1 MERDKSFD
9 SRRLNSETLGGRFR
23 MPQGWKNP
31 EHAKVLLVVVFS
43 LAAALL
49 ITPTFLKRPPAY
61 RIGDVATHDIKAD
74 RDFLMLD
81 QEATKQKRQ
90 SARQDAPL
98 IFDLHEKAAQI
109 AVLRLSRAFKTTRG
123 ALHDALLQETNGL
136 MPDHRVRL
144 SARSSSTQKEGGEPR
159 IPSFRAAFEEAL
171 GFSVPENIYL
181 ILAGEH
187 FSPSLEERVIGWLHI
202 IFEEGILPDAG
213 DPDLV
218 ALQSMQ
224 PARRS
229 VQVRMI
235 PSLRERTV
243 VSLSHFMDI
252 HRAREKATTR
262 ILQQEG
268 DIQSARAIAYLC
280 AQLLEPNLFFNRLE
294 TQRAESAA
302 AEAVKPVYVQIKKNE
317 MIIRDGQKLA
327 EEDLH
332 KLEAYASALPKKR
345 ALSAFWAIWLFS
357 ALFLAVLW
365 HMLSLRIP
373 SVRLDFHDYVFL
385 ASVLLVVLVLCR
397 TADWLSASVGSQPGY
412 FNQRSF
418 LYAVP
423 IAAGAMLA
431 SIFFGLTTA
440 VFFSLAVSVF
450 AALLCG
456 NDFQVFVFAL
466 LGSLVGS
473 YGVNPCRNR
482 LVPIRAGLLTGAT
495 NAACLTL
502 FALFQE
508 HGSSVAVLVN
518 AFLGFMGGI
527 VSGVLATGFTPLAEL
542 LFGYT
547 TDIRLL
553 ELASMDQPLLQE
565 LMIQA
570 PGTYHHSLIVGN
582 MTEAAAKSIGANSL
596 LAKVAGYYH
605 DIGKIKKPLYFIE
618 NQFDAENRHEKLA
631 PSMSSLILISHVKDG
646 VELARK
652 HRLGKPIIDI
662 IRQHHGKSLISYFYQ
677 KAMEARE
684 KTKTSKGAELPP
696 INIDDY
702 RYPGPKPQTKEA
714 GLVMLADMVE
724 AACRS
729 LSEPTPA
736 RIQGMVSRL
745 INSAFTDG
753 QLDECELT
761 LKDLHQIAKHFHQI
775 LATVHHKRIEYPA
788 QASST
793 KGKPNGTD
801 SHQREVR
808 PDKDRPGTA
817 AASGRTD
824 LKRLGL
830 Q

>member
-1 MERDKSFD
+1 MDKD
-9 SRRLNSETLGGRFR
+9 KKVENRRLCPEVPDGRSGILR
-23 MPQGWKNP
+23 WWNHS
-31 EHAKVLLVVVFS
+31 EHAKVLVVVVFS
-43 LAAALL
+43 LAASLI
-49 ITPTFLKRPPAY
+49 ITPSFMKRPPVY
-61 RIGDVATHDIKAD
+61 QVGDVATQNIRTD
-74 RDFLMLD
+74 RDFLLLD
-81 QEATKQKRQ
+81 QEATTRKRDA
-90 SARQDAPL
+90 ARREAPL
-98 IFDLHEKAAQI
+98 IFDLHEKAAQT
-109 AVLRLSRAFKTTRG
+109 ASLRLAKAFKTMRG
-123 ALHDALLQETNGL
+123 VAHDFLMQETMGL
-136 MPDHRVRL
+136 MPDRQVDL
-144 SARSSSTQKEGGEPR
+144 LGRSRGQGAVPRENRFGPYRTPFEG
-159 IPSFRAAFEEAL
+159 AL

-181 ILAGEH
+181 ILTADG
-187 FSPSLEERVIGWLHI
+187 FSESLENRVGSWLQT
-202 IFEEGILPDAG
+202 FFDRGILPGAD
-213 DPDLV
+213 DPDLAAIQNLRTQGRPV
-218 ALQSMQ
+218 LV
-224 PARRS
+224 RR
-229 VQVRMI
+229 I
-235 PSLRERTV
+235 PSLREETFGSV
-243 VSLSHFMDI
+243 NEFPDI
-252 HRAREKATTR
+252 HRAREKAVTV

-268 DIQSARAIAYLC
+268 DIPPARAIAFLC
-280 AQLLEPNLFFNRLE
+280 AQLLEPNLFFNRFE
-294 TQRAESAA
+294 TQQAESAA

-317 MIIRDGQKLA
+317 MIIRDGQRLT
-327 EEDLH
+327 EEDIH
-332 KLEAYASALPKKR
+332 KVDAYAAMLPKGHGV
-345 ALSAFWAIWLFS
+345 SAFIGVFLFS
-357 ALFLAVLW
+357 CLFLAVLW

-373 SVRLDFHDYVFL
+373 SVRLQRNDYVFL
-385 ASVLLVVLVLCR
+385 ASVMLVLLILCR
-397 TADWLSASVGSQPGY
+397 TADWISTSVGSNPGY
-412 FNQRSF
+412 FDHRSF

-423 IAAGAMLA
+423 VAAGAMLA
-431 SIFFGLTTA
+431 SIFFGLTVA
-440 VFFSLAVSVF
+440 VFFSVALSVF
-450 AALLCG
+450 VALVCG
-456 NDFQVFVFAL
+456 NDFQVFAFAL
-466 LGSLVGS
+466 LGSLIGS
-473 YGVNPCRNR
+473 YGVNPCRTR
-482 LVPIRAGLLTGAT
+482 LVPIHAGLLTGAA
-495 NAACLTL
+495 NAACIVLLALLREDSTSV
-502 FALFQE
+502 ALFTD
-508 HGSSVAVLVN
+508 

-662 IRQHHGKSLISYFYQ
+662 IKQHHGKSLISYFYQ
-677 KAMEARE
+677 KALETRE
-684 KTKTSKGAELPP
+684 KAKTSKGAELPP

-745 INSAFTDG
+745 INNAFTDG

-788 QASST
+788 QTSPA
-793 KGKPNGTD
+793 KGKPHGTD
-801 SHQREVR
+801 SNQRELR
-808 PDKDRPGTA
+808 PDKDRPGA
-817 AASGRTD
+817 AGPSSRTD

>member
-1 MERDKSFD
+1 MERDKSVEN
-9 SRRLNSETLGGRFR
+9 RRLNSETLGRRFR
-23 MPQGWKNP
+23 VLQRWKDP
-31 EHAKVLLVVVFS
+31 EYAKVVLVVVFS

-49 ITPTFLKRPPAY
+49 ITPSFRKRPPTY
-61 RIGDVATHDIKAD
+61 RVGDVATHNIKAD
-74 RDFLMLD
+74 RDFLLLD

-98 IFDLHEKAAQI
+98 IFDLHEKAAQT
-109 AVLRLSRAFKTTRG
+109 AALRLSRAFKTLRG
-123 ALHDALLQETNGL
+123 ALHDAFLHETGGL

-144 SARSSSTQKEGGEPR
+144 SVRSFTTTTDAGELPMA
-159 IPSFRAAFEEAL
+159 SFRAVFEEAL
-171 GFSVPENIYL
+171 GFPVPENIYL
-181 ILAGEH
+181 ILAGDH
-187 FSPSLEERVIGWLHI
+187 FSLSLEERLIGWLHVF
-202 IFEEGILPDAG
+202 FEEGILPGAEDSELA
-213 DPDLV
+213 
-218 ALQSMQ
+218 ALLSPP
-224 PARRS
+224 PARRAI
-229 VQVRMI
+229 QVRMI

-243 VSLSHFMDI
+243 ASLNDFTDI
-252 HRAREKATTR
+252 HRARERATTR
-262 ILQQEG
+262 ILQQER
-268 DIQSARAIAYLC
+268 DIQSARAVAYLC
-280 AQLLEPNLFFNRLE
+280 AHLLEPNLFFNRLE
-294 TQRAESAA
+294 TQQAESAA

-317 MIIRDGQKLA
+317 MIIRDGQRLS

-332 KLEAYASALPKKR
+332 KLEAYASALPRKH
-345 ALSAFWAIWLFS
+345 ALSAFLAIWLFS

-365 HMLSLRIP
+365 HMLSLRI
-373 SVRLDFHDYVFL
+373 SLVRLDFHDYVFL
-385 ASVLLVVLVLCR
+385 ASVLLVVMVLCR
-397 TADWLSASVGSQPGY
+397 TADWLSASVGEQPGY
-412 FNQRSF
+412 FDHRSF

-431 SIFFGLTTA
+431 SIFFGLTVA
-440 VFFSLAVSVF
+440 VFFSLAVSFF
-450 AALLCG
+450 AALVCG

-502 FALFQE
+502 LALFQE
-508 HGSSVAVLVN
+508 HGSSVAVLTN

-618 NQFDAENRHEKLA
+618 NQFDAENRHERLA

-652 HRLGKPIIDI
+652 HRLGKPIMDI

-677 KAMEARE
+677 KALESRE
-684 KTKTSKGAELPP
+684 KTRSAKGAELPP

-729 LSEPTPA
+729 LTEPTPA

-788 QASST
+788 QAGPP
-793 KGKPNGTD
+793 KGKSHGTD
-801 SHQREVR
+801 SHQRELR
-808 PDKDRPGTA
+808 PDKDRPGTTA
-817 AASGRTD
+817 AGSRTD

>member
-1 MERDKSFD
+1 MDKD
-9 SRRLNSETLGGRFR
+9 KKVESRWLCPETPNGRSRVFR
-23 MPQGWKNP
+23 WWDHP
-31 EHAKVLLVVVFS
+31 EHAKVLVVGVFS
-43 LAAALL
+43 LAAAFV
-49 ITPTFLKRPPAY
+49 ITPSFMKRAPVY
-61 RIGDVATHDIKAD
+61 HVGDVARKDIRAD
-74 RDFLMLD
+74 RDFLLLD
-81 QEATKQKRQ
+81 QEATNRKREA
-90 SARQDAPL
+90 ARHEAPL
-98 IFDLHEKAAQI
+98 IFDLHEKAAQT
-109 AVLRLSRAFKTTRG
+109 AALRLANAFKTMRG
-123 ALHDALLQETNGL
+123 VVHDVLLQDTMGL
-136 MPDHRVRL
+136 MPDRRTELLRRPSPQGAAPRENRL
-144 SARSSSTQKEGGEPR
+144 APYRATLEG
-159 IPSFRAAFEEAL
+159 AL
-171 GFSVPENIYL
+171 GFPVPDNIHF
-181 ILAGEH
+181 ILAGDG
-187 FSPSLEERVIGWLHI
+187 FSETLENRIKTWLE
-202 IFEEGILPDAG
+202 IFFEQGILTEAD
-213 DPDLV
+213 DPDV
-218 ALQSMQ
+218 IALQQ
-224 PARRS
+224 IPTAARP
-229 VQVRMI
+229 VLVRKI
-235 PSLRERTV
+235 PSLREETFTS
-243 VSLSHFMDI
+243 VSEFPYID
-252 HRAREKATTR
+252 RAREKASTL
-262 ILQQEG
+262 ILQRES
-268 DIQSARAIAYLC
+268 DIQAARAIAYLC
-280 AQLLEPNLFFNRLE
+280 AHLLEPNLFFNRLE
-294 TQRAESAA
+294 TQQAESAA
-302 AEAVKPVYVQIKKNE
+302 AEAVKPVYIQIKQNE
-317 MIIRDGQKLA
+317 MIIRDGQRVT
-327 EEDLH
+327 EEDVH
-332 KLEAYASALPKKR
+332 KLSAYAAMLPTGGGFT
-345 ALSAFWAIWLFS
+345 AFIGVFFFS
-357 ALFLAVLW
+357 CLFLAVLW

-373 SVRLDFHDYVFL
+373 SVRLNRNDYVFL
-385 ASVLLVVLVLCR
+385 ACLMLVLLVLCR
-397 TADWLSASVGSQPGY
+397 TADWISTSVGSNPGY
-412 FNQRSF
+412 FDQRSF

-423 IAAGAMLA
+423 VASGAMLA
-431 SIFFGLTTA
+431 SIFFGLPVA
-440 VFFSLAVSVF
+440 VFFSLAVSVYI
-450 AALLCG
+450 ALVCG
-456 NDFQVFVFAL
+456 NDFQVFIFAL
-466 LGSLVGS
+466 LGSLIGS

-482 LVPIRAGLLTGAT
+482 LVPIQAGLLTGAA
-495 NAACLTL
+495 NAACLIL
-502 FALFQE
+502 LALFRE
-508 HGSSVAVLVN
+508 GPSSVALFTD

-542 LFGYT
+542 LFGYN

-662 IRQHHGKSLISYFYQ
+662 INQHHGKSLISYFYQ
-677 KAMEARE
+677 KAIEARE
-684 KTKTSKGAELPP
+684 KAKTSKGAELPP

-745 INSAFTDG
+745 INNAFTDG

-788 QASST
+788 QTSPS
-793 KGKPNGTD
+793 KGKPHGTD
-801 SHQREVR
+801 SNQRELR
-808 PDKDRPGTA
+808 PDKDRSA
-817 AASGRTD
+817 AAGQNSRTD

>member
-1 MERDKSFD
+1 MEREKTAENRRMSSEAADWR
-9 SRRLNSETLGGRFR
+9 SRALQWWQY
-23 MPQGWKNP
+23 PD
-31 EHAKVLLVVVFS
+31 HAKAALVIVFS
-43 LAAALL
+43 LAAAFI
-49 ITPTFLKRPPAY
+49 ITPSFLKRPPVY
-61 RIGDVATHDIKAD
+61 RPGDVATQNVKAD
-74 RDFLMLD
+74 RDFLLLD
-81 QEATKQKRQ
+81 QEATARKREA
-90 SARQDAPL
+90 ARQDAPL
-98 IFDLHEKAAQI
+98 IFDLHEKAAQTS
-109 AVLRLSRAFKTTRG
+109 ALRLSRAFKTMRELVHG
-123 ALHDALLQETNGL
+123 LLLQETKGL
-136 MPDHRVRL
+136 MPDRWMELLRRFPPTKGEGPENRLGPHR
-144 SARSSSTQKEGGEPR
+144 ST
-159 IPSFRAAFEEAL
+159 FEEVL
-171 GFSVPENIYL
+171 GFPVPDNIYL
-181 ILAGEH
+181 ILAAER
-187 FSPSLEERVIGWLHI
+187 FSPALEDRVHSWMHSLFDH
-202 IFEEGILPDAG
+202 GILPGPD
-213 DPDLV
+213 DPDMAAFKQWRSTHRPILV
-218 ALQSMQ
+218 
-224 PARRS
+224 RK
-229 VQVRMI
+229 I
-235 PSLRERTV
+235 PSLREESFA
-243 VSLSHFMDI
+243 SLSEFPDI
-252 HRAREKATTR
+252 HRAREKAVTA

-268 DIQSARAIAYLC
+268 DILPARAIAFLC
-280 AQLLEPNLFFNRLE
+280 AQLLEPNLFFNRVE
-294 TQRAESAA
+294 TLQAETAA
-302 AEAVKPVYVQIKKNE
+302 AESVKPVYVQIKKNE
-317 MIIRDGQKLA
+317 MIIRDGQRLA
-327 EEDLH
+327 EEDVH
-332 KLEAYASALPKKR
+332 KLESYAAVLPKR
-345 ALSAFWAIWLFS
+345 HGLSAFTAIWLFS
-357 ALFLAVLW
+357 CLFLAVLW
-365 HMLSLRIP
+365 HLLSLRIP
-373 SVRLDFHDYVFL
+373 SVRLRFNDYVFL
-385 ASVLLVVLVLCR
+385 ACVLMVLLILCR
-397 TADWLSASVGSQPGY
+397 TADWIGTSLGTHGGY
-412 FNQRSF
+412 FDHRSF

-431 SIFFGLTTA
+431 SIFFGLTVA
-440 VFFSLAVSVF
+440 VFFSVAVSVF
-450 AALLCG
+450 VALVCG
-456 NDFQVFVFAL
+456 NDFQVFAFAL

-473 YGVNPCRNR
+473 YRVNPCRNR
-482 LVPIRAGLLTGAT
+482 LVPIQAGLLTGAT
-495 NAACLTL
+495 NAACLAL
-502 FALFQE
+502 MALFQE
-508 HGSSVAVLVN
+508 HPDSPAVLVD

-570 PGTYHHSLIVGN
+570 PGTYHHSLIVAN

-662 IRQHHGKSLISYFYQ
+662 INQHHGKSLIAYFYQ
-677 KAMEARE
+677 KAIEARE
-684 KTKTSKGAELPP
+684 KAITSKGADLPP

-745 INSAFTDG
+745 INNAFTDG

-775 LATVHHKRIEYPA
+775 LATVHHKRIEYPT
-788 QASST
+788 QTVPT
-793 KGKPNGTD
+793 KGKPHGTD
-801 SHQREVR
+801 SNQRELR
-808 PDKDRPGTA
+808 PDKDRPGSTA
-817 AASGRTD
+817 GNSRTD

>member
-1 MERDKSFD
+1 MEKDKIVET
-9 SRRLNSETLGGRFR
+9 RRLSSETLGGGSILLQWWRH
-23 MPQGWKNP
+23 P
-31 EHAKVLLVVVFS
+31 EHAKVVLVAVFS

-49 ITPTFLKRPPAY
+49 ITPSFLKRAPVY
-61 RIGDVATHDIKAD
+61 HVGDVATQNIRAD
-74 RDFLMLD
+74 RDFLVLD
-81 QEATKQKRQ
+81 REATNQKREA
-90 SARQDAPL
+90 ARQEAPL
-98 IFDLHEKAAQI
+98 IFDLHEKAAQT
-109 AVLRLSRAFKTTRG
+109 AALRLSMAFKTMRG
-123 ALHDALLQETNGL
+123 AVHEVLLQETEGL
-136 MPDHRVRL
+136 MPDHWL
-144 SARSSSTQKEGGEPR
+144 QRSKESLAKKKEGRETR
-159 IPSFRAAFEEAL
+159 MDSYRHIFEEAL
-171 GFSVPENIYL
+171 GFPVPENIYL
-181 ILAGEH
+181 ILSLQN
-187 FSPSLEERVIGWLHI
+187 FSQDLEEKVRNWLRMC
-202 IFEEGILPDAG
+202 FEDGILPG
-213 DPDLV
+213 PEDPDMK
-218 ALQSMQ
+218 ALQQ
-224 PARRS
+224 IQTTGRT

-235 PSLRERTV
+235 PSLRERRVTSV
-243 VSLSHFMDI
+243 NEFLDI
-252 HRAREKATTR
+252 YRAREKAATR
-262 ILQQEG
+262 ILQNDG
-268 DIQSARAIAYLC
+268 DAHASRAIAYLC
-280 AQLLEPNLFFNRLE
+280 AQLLEPNLYFNRLE
-294 TQRAESAA
+294 TQEAERAA
-302 AEAVKPVYVQIKKNE
+302 AETVKPVYVQIKKNE
-317 MIIRDGQKLA
+317 MIIRDGQRLTQ
-327 EEDLH
+327 EDLQ
-332 KLEAYASALPKKR
+332 KLEAYAFSLPKKH
-345 ALSAFWAIWLFS
+345 ALSAFLAIWLFS
-357 ALFLAVLW
+357 CLFLAVLW
-365 HMLSLRIP
+365 HVLSLRIP
-373 SVRLDFHDYVFL
+373 SVRLDTNDYVFL
-385 ASVLLVVLVLCR
+385 ASVLIVILLLCR
-397 TADWLSASVGSQPGY
+397 TADWISASVGSNPGY
-412 FNQRSF
+412 FDHRSF

-431 SIFFGLTTA
+431 SIFFGLTVA
-440 VFFSLAVSVF
+440 VFFSVAVSVF
-450 AALLCG
+450 AALVCG
-456 NDFQVFVFAL
+456 NDFQVLVFAL

-495 NAACLTL
+495 NAACLAL
-502 FALFQE
+502 FAFFQE
-508 HGSSVAVLVN
+508 QTTSVAVLTD

-596 LAKVAGYYH
+596 LAKVASYYH

-618 NQFDAENRHEKLA
+618 NQFDGENRHEKLA

-677 KAMEARE
+677 KALEARE

-745 INSAFTDG
+745 INNAFTDG

-775 LATVHHKRIEYPA
+775 LATVHHKRIEYPGQLA
-788 QASST
+788 PA
-793 KGKPNGTD
+793 KVKPHGTD
-801 SHQREVR
+801 SNQRELR
-808 PDKDRPGTA
+808 SDKDRSGSTA
-817 AASGRTD
+817 PNSRTD

-830 Q
+830 

>member
-1 MERDKSFD
+1 MDKEKKGEN
-9 SRRLNSETLGGRFR
+9 RRLCPEMPDGRMR
-23 MPQGWKNP
+23 ILRWWHHP
-31 EHAKVLLVVVFS
+31 EHAKVVLAVMFS
-43 LAAALL
+43 LAAALI
-49 ITPTFLKRPPAY
+49 ITPSFIKRPPVY
-61 RIGDVATHDIKAD
+61 QVGDVATHNIRAD
-74 RDFLMLD
+74 RDFLLLD
-81 QEATKQKRQ
+81 QEATIRKREA
-90 SARQDAPL
+90 ARHEAPL
-98 IFDLHEKAAQI
+98 IFDLHEKATQTSA
-109 AVLRLSRAFKTTRG
+109 LRLAKAFKTMRG
-123 ALHDALLQETNGL
+123 VLHDFLLQETMGL
-136 MPDHRVRL
+136 MPDRHVEL
-144 SARSSSTQKEGGEPR
+144 LGRSLRRGGVPRENRFGPYRPTFEG
-159 IPSFRAAFEEAL
+159 AL
-171 GFSVPENIYL
+171 GFSVPDNIYL
-181 ILAGEH
+181 ILVADG
-187 FSPSLEERVIGWLHI
+187 FSESLENRVDIWLQT
-202 IFEEGILPDAG
+202 FFDQGILPGAD
-213 DPDLV
+213 DPDLI
-218 ALQSMQ
+218 AFQHFRRH
-224 PARRS
+224 ARPIL
-229 VQVRMI
+229 VRKI
-235 PSLRERTV
+235 PSLREETFAS
-243 VSLSHFMDI
+243 VSDFSDI
-252 HRAREKATTR
+252 NRAREKAATV

-268 DIQSARAIAYLC
+268 DIHLARAVAFLC
-280 AQLLEPNLFFNRLE
+280 AHLLEPNLFFNRFE
-294 TQRAESAA
+294 TQQAESAA
-302 AEAVKPVYVQIKKNE
+302 AEAVKPVYIQIKKNE
-317 MIIRDGQKLA
+317 MIIRDGQRLT
-327 EEDLH
+327 EEDVH
-332 KLEAYASALPKKR
+332 KLGAYAAILPKGHG
-345 ALSAFWAIWLFS
+345 LSAFSGVFLFS
-357 ALFLAVLW
+357 CLFLAVLW

-373 SVRLDFHDYVFL
+373 SVRLHRNDYVFL
-385 ASVLLVVLVLCR
+385 TSVMLVLLILCR
-397 TADWLSASVGSQPGY
+397 TADWISTSVGSNPGY
-412 FNQRSF
+412 FDQRSF
-418 LYAVP
+418 LYAMP

-431 SIFFGLTTA
+431 SIFFGLPVA
-440 VFFSLAVSVF
+440 VFFSVAVSVF
-450 AALLCG
+450 VALVCG

-466 LGSLVGS
+466 LGSLIGS

-482 LVPIRAGLLTGAT
+482 LVPIKGGLLTGAA
-495 NAACLTL
+495 NAACIILL
-502 FALFQE
+502 ALFRE
-508 HGSSVAVLVN
+508 DSSSIALFTD

-662 IRQHHGKSLISYFYQ
+662 INQHHGKSLISYFYQ
-677 KAMEARE
+677 KAIEARE
-684 KTKTSKGAELPP
+684 KAKTSKGAELPP

-745 INSAFTDG
+745 INNAFTDG

-788 QASST
+788 QTSPT
-793 KGKPNGTD
+793 KGKPHGTD
-801 SHQREVR
+801 SNQRELR
-808 PDKDRPGTA
+808 ADKDRSA
-817 AASGRTD
+817 AAGTNSRTD

-830 Q
+830 

>member
-1 MERDKSFD
+1 MDKD
-9 SRRLNSETLGGRFR
+9 KKGEKRRRCPEVPDGQLGILRWWT
-23 MPQGWKNP
+23 QS
-31 EHAKVLLVVVFS
+31 EHAKVIVVVVFS
-43 LAAALL
+43 LAAALI
-49 ITPTFLKRPPAY
+49 ITPSFMKHPPVY
-61 RIGDVATHDIKAD
+61 QVGDVATQNIRTD
-74 RDFLMLD
+74 RDFLLLD
-81 QEATKQKRQ
+81 QEATSRKREA
-90 SARQDAPL
+90 ARREAPL
-98 IFDLHEKAAQI
+98 IFDLSEKAAET
-109 AVLRLSRAFKTTRG
+109 AALRLAKAFKTMRG
-123 ALHDALLQETNGL
+123 VAHDFLMQETMGL
-136 MPDHRVRL
+136 MPDRHIDLHR
-144 SARSSSTQKEGGEPR
+144 RSLRRGAVTRENRFGPYRTTFEG
-159 IPSFRAAFEEAL
+159 AL

-181 ILAGEH
+181 ILTADG
-187 FSPSLEERVIGWLHI
+187 FSEAVENRVGSWLQT
-202 IFEEGILPDAG
+202 FFDGGILPGAN
-213 DPDLV
+213 DPDSAAFPNLRTQGRPVLV
-218 ALQSMQ
+218 
-224 PARRS
+224 RR
-229 VQVRMI
+229 I
-235 PSLRERTV
+235 PSLQEETLGS
-243 VSLSHFMDI
+243 VSEFPDI
-252 HRAREKATTR
+252 HRAREKAVTG

-268 DIQSARAIAYLC
+268 DIPAARAIAFLC

-294 TQRAESAA
+294 TQQAESAA
-302 AEAVKPVYVQIKKNE
+302 AEAVKPVYIQIKKNE
-317 MIIRDGQKLA
+317 MIIRDGQRLTEEDVHKLA
-327 EEDLH
+327 
-332 KLEAYASALPKKR
+332 AYAAMLPKGHGV
-345 ALSAFWAIWLFS
+345 SAFIGVFLFS
-357 ALFLAVLW
+357 CLFLAVLW

-373 SVRLDFHDYVFL
+373 SVRLQRNDYVFL
-385 ASVLLVVLVLCR
+385 ASVMLALLILCR
-397 TADWLSASVGSQPGY
+397 TADWISTSVGSNPGY
-412 FNQRSF
+412 FDHRSF

-423 IAAGAMLA
+423 VAAGAMLA
-431 SIFFGLTTA
+431 SIFFGLTVA
-440 VFFSLAVSVF
+440 VFFSVAVSVF
-450 AALLCG
+450 VALVCG
-456 NDFQVFVFAL
+456 NDFQVFAFAL
-466 LGSLVGS
+466 LGSLIGS

-482 LVPIRAGLLTGAT
+482 LVPIHAGLLTGAA
-495 NAACLTL
+495 NAACIVLL
-502 FALFQE
+502 ALFRDD
-508 HGSSVAVLVN
+508 STSVALFTDT
-518 AFLGFMGGI
+518 FLGFMGGI

-596 LAKVAGYYH
+596 LAKVASYYH

-662 IRQHHGKSLISYFYQ
+662 INQHHGKSLISYFYQ
-677 KAMEARE
+677 KALEARE
-684 KTKTSKGAELPP
+684 KGKTTKGTELPP

-745 INSAFTDG
+745 INNAFTDG

-788 QASST
+788 QTSPA
-793 KGKPNGTD
+793 KGKPHGPD
-801 SHQREVR
+801 SNQRELR
-808 PDKDRPGTA
+808 PDKERPGA
-817 AASGRTD
+817 AGPNSRAD